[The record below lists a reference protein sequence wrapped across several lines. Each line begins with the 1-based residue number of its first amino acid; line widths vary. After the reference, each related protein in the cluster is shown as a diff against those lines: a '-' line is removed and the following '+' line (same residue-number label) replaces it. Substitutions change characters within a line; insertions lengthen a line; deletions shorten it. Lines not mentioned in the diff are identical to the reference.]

1 MVLTRQRKCIILGFA
16 ISGESE
22 MNEMDDL
29 LEILTGLFPDVD
41 FETEDR
47 LVDDKILDSY
57 DLDSIVSE
65 IEDQFGVTIPA
76 ELVTAENF
84 NSADDMYD
92 LIQKLDE

>member
-1 MVLTRQRKCIILGFA
+1 MK
-16 ISGESE
+16 
-22 MNEMDDL
+22 EMDDL

-65 IEDQFGVTIPA
+65 IEDQFGVTIPT
-76 ELVTAENF
+76 ELITAENF
-84 NSADDMYD
+84 NSSDDMYD